1 LGKSADR
8 KVIKDFLRAHQTWK
22 EMKHTAAILLAA
34 GKGTRMKSKRAK
46 VLHEIAGVP
55 MIDYVVNS
63 SITAGFDPV
72 MVVVGY
78 QAEDVQQCLSRYPGL
93 KFALQKEQRGTGHAV
108 MSAMHLIPDDAED
121 IVILC
126 GDVPLLKAKTLST
139 LVEKHRREAQSV
151 TILTARISDPF
162 GYGRLITDHENKVVR
177 IVEETDATLE
187 EKQLNL
193 INTGIYCVRTKI
205 IKELLGGLKTDNA
218 QGEFYL
224 TDLVEMAYKIG
235 NPAIMVEAVDT
246 EEILGVNS
254 RVDLAW
260 AESSI
265 RKNITEHWML
275 EGVTILNPDSVVI
288 DKTVSLGRDTVIYPN
303 NYLLGDT
310 KIGEDCIIEPNCF
323 IEDTTISDCVT
334 IRTSSVI
341 EESVI
346 AENTSIGPFAHLR
359 PGADIAP
366 SAKIGNF
373 VEVKKSFIGEGSKVN
388 HLTYIGDSEI
398 GKKVNIGAGT
408 ITCNYDGKKKH
419 KTIIDDGA
427 FIGSNTALV
436 APVTVGKEA
445 LIGAGSTIT
454 KDVPDGY
461 LAVGRARQKNLKK
474 RG

>member
-1 LGKSADR
+1 
-8 KVIKDFLRAHQTWK
+8 
-22 EMKHTAAILLAA
+22 MKHTAAILLAA

-63 SITAGFDPV
+63 SITADLSPII
-72 MVVVGY
+72 VVVGY
-78 QAEDVQQCLSRYPGL
+78 QAEDVQQRLSRYRGL
-93 KFALQKEQRGTGHAV
+93 GFALQKEQRGTGHAV

-126 GDVPLLKAKTLST
+126 GDVPLLRPDTLSS
-139 LVEKHRREAQSV
+139 LVEQHRREAQSV

-235 NPAIMVEAVDT
+235 KPAIMVEAVDT

-303 NYLLGDT
+303 NYLLGNT

-323 IEDTTISDCVT
+323 IEDTTISDCVI

-454 KDVPDGY
+454 KDVPDGH
-461 LAVGRARQKNLKK
+461 LAVGRARQKILKK
-474 RG
+474 RQ